1 MSLGILLFFGG
12 LGLLAVVLMVR
23 ARRVRSVRR
32 EGKVVDHLI
41 KGEPFP
47 EPESEENEK

>member
-1 MSLGILLFFGG
+1 MSLGTWLFFGG
-12 LGLLAVVLMVR
+12 VGLLAIMLAIR
-23 ARRVRSVRR
+23 ARNVRNARR

-47 EPESEENEK
+47 EPEEDEE